1 MSDEEKLQSM
11 VYESRLLE
19 DQYNDLNQQ
28 QSFLL
33 RAFAEVSAS
42 RDALRGLGE
51 AAPTEILIPL
61 GGGVFVKGTAAPP
74 SQVLLGIGAD
84 IVVERSKEE
93 ALSFVEERLKEMENA
108 LAGIEARRNE
118 IANRINSQ
126 RLAINAMVEKQ
137 SQQQPQRQS
146 RQ

>member
-19 DQYNDLNQQ
+19 GQYNELNQQ

-33 RAFAEVSAS
+33 RAFAEVTAG

-51 AAPTEILIPL
+51 TAPTDILIPL
-61 GGGVFVKGTAAPP
+61 GGGVFVKGTAPPP

-84 IVVERSKEE
+84 IVVEKSREE

-108 LAGIEARRNE
+108 LAGLEARRNE
-118 IANRINSQ
+118 IANRINAQ
-126 RLAINAMVEKQ
+126 RLAINSMVEKQ
-137 SQQQPQRQS
+137 SQQQQPQQ
-146 RQ
+146 

>member
-19 DQYNDLNQQ
+19 GQFNELNQQ
-28 QSFLL
+28 QSFLA
-33 RAFAEVSAS
+33 RAFAEVSAG
-42 RDALRGLGE
+42 REALRGLSE
-51 AAPTEILIPL
+51 NAPSEILIPL
-61 GGGVFVKGTAAPP
+61 GGGIFVKGNAPPP

-84 IVVERSKEE
+84 VVIERSREE

-118 IANRINSQ
+118 VAKRINAQ
-126 RLAINAMVEKQ
+126 RMAINAIVEKQ
-137 SQQQPQRQS
+137 HQQQHQQG
-146 RQ
+146 